1 MKMLGVM
8 AACCL
13 GSAAWAVDPDPN
25 AGEWYFARYCG
36 ACHGENAKGD
46 GPLQEILTVEAP
58 DLTQLSA
65 GNGGVFPIAR
75 VVARID
81 GRDPMLAHGG
91 EMPLFGELFSFA
103 DASLKA
109 ETGQPIVTAQPIAD
123 LTAWLESI
131 QE

>member
-1 MKMLGVM
+1 MRMALVLGS
-8 AACCL
+8 CCL
-13 GSAAWAVDPDPN
+13 AGAAWGAEPDPN

-36 ACHGENAKGD
+36 ACHGMNAEGD

-65 GNGGVFPIAR
+65 GNGGVFPVAR
-75 VVARID
+75 VVVQID

-91 EMPLFGELFSFA
+91 EMPLFGELFSFE
-103 DASLKA
+103 DAAMKA

-131 QE
+131 QK